1 MRLVHHLARPELVQ
15 RWIQDPPIAVW
26 LCELLSA
33 LFSASEASHHPRDR
47 WCRISELLMQVYL
60 GRCDVGQFVDF
71 YQGNEQLPG
80 KKMDSG

>member
-1 MRLVHHLARPELVQ
+1 
-15 RWIQDPPIAVW
+15 
-26 LCELLSA
+26 
-33 LFSASEASHHPRDR
+33 
-47 WCRISELLMQVYL
+47 MQVYL